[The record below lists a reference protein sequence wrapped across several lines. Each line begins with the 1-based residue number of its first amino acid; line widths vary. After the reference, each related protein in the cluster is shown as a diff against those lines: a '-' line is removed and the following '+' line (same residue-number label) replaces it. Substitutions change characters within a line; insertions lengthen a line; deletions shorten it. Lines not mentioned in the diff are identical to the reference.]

1 MGISILTEGMLCVK
15 SDLEGIVDV
24 GIVVIAHFRNPAHK
38 YAAQFL
44 QDALILKKR
53 IVVPLTAYIGAL
65 P

>member
-1 MGISILTEGMLCVK
+1 MTESMLCVK

-24 GIVVIAHFRNPAHK
+24 GIVVIAHFRNPARK

-44 QDALILKKR
+44 RDALTLKKR
-53 IVVPLTAYIGAL
+53 IVVPLIVYIGAL

>member
-1 MGISILTEGMLCVK
+1 MTESMLCVK

-24 GIVVIAHFRNPAHK
+24 EIVVIAHFKNPACK

-44 QDALILKKR
+44 QGAITLKKR
-53 IVVPLTAYIGAL
+53 IVVPLIVYIGAL